1 MSQEY
6 WLCDDAGRVLGPLG
20 LDAIK
25 ELAQRQKLGVITKG
39 SSDGRGFHPIDEL
52 PELAAA
58 VLAPAQKESLG
69 KAQAQAAKQIRDW
82 LASVADR
89 TTHDVFRLP
98 PSASRDACRAA
109 FFTLV
114 QRYVPNRLPQD
125 ATPELRLACED
136 AFLFLAERMVELEKA
151 SRAKAPTGAAPALA
165 KSPDPKIS
173 WRGGMLHVVVTLAR
187 GDAHPFTSDP
197 TASWRDD
204 CLSLD
209 WSEKVMLGTLAEVAL
224 SFEGHVKQIVSTG
237 RVVGARTTQPKGFA
251 VKLLDL
257 NEEQRSMI
265 RTWVVRADR

>member
-6 WLCDDAGRVLGPLG
+6 WLCDEGGRVLGPLD
-20 LDAIK
+20 LEAIK
-25 ELAQRQKLGVITKG
+25 ELAHRQKLGVITKG
-39 SSDGRGFHPIDEL
+39 SKDGRGFQPIAEL
-52 PELAAA
+52 PELAQAVAA
-58 VLAPAQKESLG
+58 GPQKETLG

-89 TTHDVFRLP
+89 STHDVFRLP
-98 PSASRDACRAA
+98 QTASREACRAA

-114 QRYVPNRLPQD
+114 QRYVPSRLPQD

-136 AFLFLAERMVELEKA
+136 AFLFLAERMVELE
-151 SRAKAPTGAAPALA
+151 RAGRGKPAAPAQA
-165 KSPDPKIS
+165 VPAVSPAPKIT

-187 GDAHPFTSDP
+187 GDARPFTSDP
-197 TASWRDD
+197 SASWRDD

-209 WSEKVMLGTLAEVAL
+209 WNEKVMLGTLAEVNV
-224 SFEGHVKQIVSTG
+224 SFEGHVKTIESTG
-237 RVVGARTTQPKGFA
+237 RVVGSRGTQPMGFA